1 MYIPSSG
8 ISSDSFTSSSLRS
21 CHNECYP
28 SFPRPFLS
36 MRHFPTLNFKL
47 SWNSLHSLG
56 QPWSHHQCGSPAL
69 AFLLISLTTAIPT
82 GLRWKSQ
89 YKFWF
94 VFPQW
99 LRYWQFL
106 FCLFDVCWSF
116 VLFFWEL
123 SVQSVCPY
131 MDLRTYGF
139 GASEWLI
146 SRVLHSSFQ
155 FIGV

>member
-116 VLFFWEL
+116 VLFFFL
-123 SVQSVCPY
+123 RTICSVCLPIY
-131 MDLRTYGF
+131 GLEDLWIWGF
-139 GASEWLI
+139 
-146 SRVLHSSFQ
+146 RVINF
-155 FIGV
+155 